1 MVRALMRPICGFLE
15 LDLFIGQEK
24 KKSKKGTKKGKGEKH
39 IEKVENKSRSR
50 PEYKCIRI
58 EQKWP
63 TMMSFP

>member
-39 IEKVENKSRSR
+39 IEKVETNRDRGRSTNAYVSNKSGL
-50 PEYKCIRI
+50 P
-58 EQKWP
+58 
-63 TMMSFP
+63 